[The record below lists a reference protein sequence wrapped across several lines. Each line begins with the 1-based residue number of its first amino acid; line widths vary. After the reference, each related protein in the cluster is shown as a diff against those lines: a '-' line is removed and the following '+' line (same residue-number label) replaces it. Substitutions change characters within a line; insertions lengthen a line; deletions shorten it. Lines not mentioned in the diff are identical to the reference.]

1 MVARW
6 HPFHFSVWSRPV
18 SAPHWR
24 AGGGCHWPGL
34 FIATGHPAAAKGLIG
49 GRLVT
54 AGHCWSPVVTQR
66 QCWAGP
72 GLWLYLLM
80 VKINCIKPLNWTL
93 PSLIMQYRNMLLA
106 VLRTTGHWTVELQ
119 SFIIKENPCYWL
131 KAPSSTSAFKN
142 LLFKTLNAK
151 RALINSNNIGF

>member
-1 MVARW
+1 MCLNSATLSTVGVCC

-24 AGGGCHWPGL
+24 AGGGCHWPRL

-49 GRLVT
+49 GRVVT
-54 AGHCWSPVVTQR
+54 AGHSGHTAAS
-66 QCWAGP
+66 AGP
-72 GLWLYLLM
+72 GPGLRLYLLM

-119 SFIIKENPCYWL
+119 TKFYNHGEGPFHWL
-131 KAPSSTSAFKN
+131 KAPSG
-142 LLFKTLNAK
+142 TLHL
-151 RALINSNNIGF
+151 RIY